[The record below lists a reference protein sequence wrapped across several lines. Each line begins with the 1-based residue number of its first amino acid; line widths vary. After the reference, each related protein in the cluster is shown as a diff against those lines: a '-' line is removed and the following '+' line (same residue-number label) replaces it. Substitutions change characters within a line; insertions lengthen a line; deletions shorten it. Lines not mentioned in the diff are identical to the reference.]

1 MVVGDGVVSAPEER
15 PDFAVVHGG
24 QFPTPASPFSLF
36 LVQEDFSVMAGDE
49 DIFFDGDDWPSRFF
63 QWQGGR
69 VGGLA
74 PWAHGAEQA
83 GRGTGSAEAL
93 AEFHQ
98 GGVIRS
104 HVLGGQQAFRPLPEL
119 ALAGGAVDFDVEIHQ
134 SGEDAGHVAVDEWC
148 WEVEGERHDGAG
160 GVATDSGQGEQ
171 FWQGCGEDAV
181 VAVDD
186 DLGGFLQVT
195 GAVVV
200 SEAFPEGEDE

>member
-24 QFPTPASPFSLF
+24 QFPKPASPFSLF

-104 HVLGGQQAFRPLPEL
+104 HVLGGQQAFRPFPEL
-119 ALAGGAVDFDVEIHQ
+119 ALAGGPQASSRQFAIE
-134 SGEDAGHVAVDEWC
+134 GHGALVS
-148 WEVEGERHDGAG
+148 AG
-160 GVATDSGQGEQ
+160 GGTLSNDP
-171 FWQGCGEDAV
+171 DALEALQIGV
-181 VAVDD
+181 DQVIAAVQAANR
-186 DLGGFLQVT
+186 DLPAGAIARGFRR
-195 GAVVV
+195 A
-200 SEAFPEGEDE
+200 

>member
-1 MVVGDGVVSAPEER
+1 MQHGIQGAAKRAGHWPVGQFRLDDPCFVGLGDGGFGGGVQPQAYMVVGDGVVSAPEER

-24 QFPTPASPFSLF
+24 QFPKPASPFSLF

-104 HVLGGQQAFRPLPEL
+104 HVLGGQQAFRPFPEL
-119 ALAGGAVDFDVEIHQ
+119 ALADGAVDFDVEIHQ
-134 SGEDAGHVAVDEWC
+134 SGEDAG
-148 WEVEGERHDGAG
+148 
-160 GVATDSGQGEQ
+160 
-171 FWQGCGEDAV
+171 
-181 VAVDD
+181 
-186 DLGGFLQVT
+186 
-195 GAVVV
+195 
-200 SEAFPEGEDE
+200 